1 MPQNTDRDRSVG
13 GNRRFSTDDTD
24 APRDNQQIQDDNQT
38 SGESVVGGQTSG
50 DARQPTSVVNRYT
63 PNQTSDEEKADG
75 SRENAAG
82 ISNRPLSDE
91 IGRQKSLPP
100 RGEVKGDGHA

>member
-1 MPQNTDRDRSVG
+1 MPQNTDRDPSVG
-13 GNRRFSTDDTD
+13 GNRQVSANDSD

-63 PNQTSDEEKADG
+63 PNQSANQEKAEG

-91 IGRQKSLPP
+91 IGRQQSLPP
-100 RGEVKGDGHA
+100 RGEAKGDGHA